1 MSELMEA
8 MELLER
14 EKGISRQVLVDS
26 IEQSL
31 MQACKSHFGKNDNI
45 NVFVDPQTAEIH
57 VTAEKEV
64 VETEADIVDPQ
75 LQVTLAEALKSNP
88 KAEVGDILTSEI
100 DSKSFGRIATMSA
113 KNIILQ
119 KIREEERNVTFS
131 QYADKSHTVVTGTV
145 SRYQNNKSYFV
156 NLGKV
161 EALLSENEQIKGEK
175 IHVGDRLKVYVVEVK
190 DTKRGPKITV
200 SRTHPELVRKL
211 FEEEVTE
218 IRDGIVE
225 IRSVAREAGSRTKM
239 AVSSNRADVDPVGAC
254 VGLNGSRV
262 NAVVNELRNE
272 KIDIIQWSEDPA
284 ILIENALSP
293 AKVVSVEA
301 DPEAKSAKVIV
312 PDYQLS
318 LAIGKE
324 GQNARLAAKL
334 TGFRI
339 DIKSESKAKAA
350 GEFDELLQEEFEDE
364 TLPDVG
370 LELVGDDPVSHPAEE
385 MTNGQD
391 LITEQE
397 TPAADLS
404 GMPGNEG

>member
-45 NVFVDPQTAEIH
+45 NVFVDPLTAEIH